1 MRSLKLRDARN
12 ADKKVVL
19 DFCRNTW
26 PGYGDFIPQVWD
38 RWIRQR
44 RGRFIVAELEGQ
56 PVGIAKITDFGYG
69 EIWLEGLRVDPRHR
83 RKGIARA
90 INREVLRTLKLI
102 KPRVVRFCTAQSNRA
117 SRKIGSQY
125 GFSVIARF
133 RYYWDEPRRGRISG
147 EVVGEEDIG
156 AIYDF
161 VARSQFL
168 RLSSGLVAE
177 GWIFREFSR
186 RLLRRYLRRGWVYAV
201 RRRGILRGVA
211 IYPYEESEG
220 GITVGFVDGEEQVI
234 KSLVRNCRYLAARQG
249 VESCSVAV
257 PSRLFPRLVEEA
269 GYSRKQ
275 SIGQVVMQYMGRF

>member
-1 MRSLKLRDARN
+1 MGGAMRGLKLRDARN

-102 KPRVVRFCTAQSNRA
+102 KPRVARFCTAQSNRA

-147 EVVGEEDIG
+147 EVVG
-156 AIYDF
+156 
-161 VARSQFL
+161 
-168 RLSSGLVAE
+168 
-177 GWIFREFSR
+177 
-186 RLLRRYLRRGWVYAV
+186 
-201 RRRGILRGVA
+201 
-211 IYPYEESEG
+211 
-220 GITVGFVDGEEQVI
+220 
-234 KSLVRNCRYLAARQG
+234 
-249 VESCSVAV
+249 
-257 PSRLFPRLVEEA
+257 
-269 GYSRKQ
+269 
-275 SIGQVVMQYMGRF
+275 